1 MEFTPVFP
9 EGIERDVYDAALD
22 QCVMNGGWL
31 FNQSDVDVWFD
42 FDGFVVKVPAGT
54 KLRPDGWENIRD
66 LLSGMGTEE
75 IHGCTE
81 PVGRWGFHFVGGDKL
96 YIYDRLV
103 VFSPDHARH
112 WSRRYGHPERTLE
125 EHIALINGMDLDRI
139 TVVAEDLSF
148 LPRCPG
154 LRSVHIVHA
163 KGVDTPLDFSP
174 LYELPKLE
182 QLSIDD
188 GSDGITKSPAQR
200 IDFSRLPGLKSLGV
214 ATNDPHNYHVLP
226 HLEQLRHANDKRHR
240 DLTELSCSPYLKRLD
255 LLCCGTKSLKGI
267 ERFPLQWVSL
277 DYLRGLEDISDLS
290 GCAGTLRALAI
301 GACGKVRDFSCL
313 HDLVNLEFLQLDG
326 SQVLPDLSFLEKMPK
341 LKVFNFSMTVGDG
354 DLRPCLRLP
363 YATFSKGK
371 RHYNLKDKD
380 LPKTLDG
387 RGFELI

>member
-9 EGIERDVYDAALD
+9 EGIERDDYDAALD
-22 QCVMNGGWL
+22 QCVIGGGWL

-54 KLRPDGWENIRD
+54 KLRPDGWENIHR
-66 LLSGMGTEE
+66 LVENRHTEKFYGQPYP
-75 IHGCTE
+75 IS
-81 PVGRWGFHFVGGDKL
+81 RNGFLFISNHIVNIFDS
-96 YIYDRLV
+96 LV
-103 VFSPDHARH
+103 VFSPDSARH
-112 WSRRYGHPERTLE
+112 WSLLYGQPQRTLE
-125 EHIALINGMDLDRI
+125 EHIALINGMGMDRV

-188 GSDGITKSPAQR
+188 GSDGICKSPAQR

-226 HLEQLRHANDKRHR
+226 HLEQLWHANDKRHR
-240 DLTELSCSPYLKRLD
+240 DLTELSCSPNLKRLD
-255 LLCCGTKSLKGI
+255 LLCCSVKSLKGI

-277 DYLRGLEDISDLS
+277 DYLRGLEDISALS

-301 GACGKVRDFSCL
+301 GACGKVRDLSCL

-380 LPKTLDG
+380 LPKSLDG